1 MTYSKSDL
9 STTEMMLLN
18 SEMNK
23 REKSLVLAYLM
34 LLAGHLG
41 VHRFYMKRIASGI
54 LQLCLFVLVLVFY
67 FIFLITFEIESYNS
81 PDTMY
86 FMVWMVAF
94 LVMGLGLTVW
104 VIVDACLLPRMVRT
118 WNERLEQSLVSQ
130 IISHRTGADNKI

>member
-1 MTYSKSDL
+1 MTFNKSDL

-41 VHRFYMKRIASGI
+41 VHRFYMKRIVSGI
-54 LQLCLFVLVLVFY
+54 IQLCLFVLVLVFY
-67 FIFLITFEIESYNS
+67 FVFLISFEIESYNS

-86 FMVWMVAF
+86 YLVWMMGL
-94 LVMGLGLTVW
+94 LVTGLGLTIW
-104 VIVDACLLPRMVRT
+104 VIIDACMLPGMVQS
-118 WNERLEQSLVSQ
+118 WNQRVEQSLIAEIV
-130 IISHRTGADNKI
+130 SHRTGAENRI